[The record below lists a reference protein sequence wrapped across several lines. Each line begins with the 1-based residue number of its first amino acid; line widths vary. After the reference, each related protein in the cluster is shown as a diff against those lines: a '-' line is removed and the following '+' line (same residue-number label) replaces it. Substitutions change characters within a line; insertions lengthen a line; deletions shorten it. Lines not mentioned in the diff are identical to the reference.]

1 MIISDYFDMEKVAI
15 VGVAQSKFEREKS
28 EQNYAELVHEVVSD
42 LFRKTGATHKA
53 IDNVVTASSDF
64 WDGRTISNMSVQDV
78 VGAFMKAESKV
89 SSDGTLALLYGM
101 MRILSGQ
108 FKTTLVVAHSKG
120 SEGSP
125 NLIANAAFDPVY
137 QRQLGIDGI
146 GVSAMQARCYME
158 KYGVTEEDVALVSV
172 KNLANAKKN
181 PCAQVARDITIDDVM
196 NSGYL
201 AEPIKQLDASP
212 ISDGACAVLLAGE
225 DVVGRFTDRPVWL
238 QGVGHCQESYYAGD
252 RDLAESEALAA
263 ASARAYAMAGISDPL
278 SEIEVAEVYDAFSYQ
293 ELMWTEILGFCK
305 RGEGAELIRSG
316 LTSLD
321 GKLPVN
327 PSGGVLAA
335 HAVVAAGLV
344 RVAEAALQLRNEA
357 GEHQIQNAKTALAH
371 GSFGYCGQTHCVW
384 IFSSEQ

>member
-1 MIISDYFDMEKVAI
+1 MEKVAI
-15 VGVAQSKFEREKS
+15 VGVAQTRFEREKRN
-28 EQNYAELVHEVVSD
+28 QNYAELVHEVVSD
-42 LFRKTGATHKA
+42 LYRKTGAAHSD
-53 IDNVVTASSDF
+53 IDNIVTASSDF
-64 WDGRTISNMSVQDV
+64 WDGRTISNMAVQDV
-78 VGAFMKAESKV
+78 VGAFLKSESKV
-89 SSDGTLALLYGM
+89 SSDGTLALLYGL

-146 GVSAMQARCYME
+146 AASALQARCYME
-158 KYGVTEEDVALVSV
+158 KYGVSEEDIALVSV

-181 PCAQVARDITIDDVM
+181 PYAQVSGDITVDDVM

-201 AEPIKQLDASP
+201 AEPIKHLDASP
-212 ISDGACAVLLAGE
+212 ISDGACAVLLARE
-225 DVVGRFTDRPVWL
+225 DLVARFTDKPVWL
-238 QGVGHCQESYYAGD
+238 KGVGHCQDTYYLGD

-263 ASARAYAMAGISDPL
+263 AAKRAYAMAGITNPQN
-278 SEIEVAEVYDAFSYQ
+278 EIDVAEVYDAFSYQ
-293 ELMWTEILGFCK
+293 ELMWTGILGFCQ
-305 RGEGAELIRSG
+305 RGQGAELIKSG
-316 LTSLD
+316 MTSME

-335 HAVVAAGLV
+335 HAVIAAGLV
-344 RVAEAALQLRNEA
+344 RVAEAALQLRGEA
-357 GEHQIQNAKTALAH
+357 GEHQIPNVKTALAH

-384 IFSSEQ
+384 ILSAER